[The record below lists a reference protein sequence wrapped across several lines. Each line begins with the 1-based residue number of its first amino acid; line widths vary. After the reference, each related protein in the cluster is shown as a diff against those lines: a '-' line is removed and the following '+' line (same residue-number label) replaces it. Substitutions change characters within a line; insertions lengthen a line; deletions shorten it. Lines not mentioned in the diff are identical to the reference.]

1 MQGNIAVPGAAELA
15 PVAPVAPVAPSDRV
29 AALDVIRG
37 WALFGVLVANVY
49 EVASGRRYGLAPPD
63 ASVADMTATRFIEIA
78 ISAKSITLLTM
89 LFGLGFS
96 IQLTR
101 AGQRGEDVRHR
112 FLRRLAALLAIGIC
126 HATLLWWI
134 DVTWTYAVVGVL
146 LLAFRRASDR
156 ALLAW
161 AVAMIFIPRLTMAI
175 PAIAA
180 PVRDAFPHPD
190 SLAAFHAQMVDAILG
205 HDLPARMIM
214 HARQILYHTP
224 PIAAWYLPWML
235 GRFLLGFYAG
245 RRQLFADGGAAHLP
259 LFRRLLLGGLAC
271 GVAGTPAILLRAAG
285 WFTPGALPVPVVVAL
300 TALHELAW
308 LGLVIAYASGIV
320 LLLQRPTAR
329 RALLVLAPLGR
340 MPLTTYLSQSVVIT
354 FLFYGWGLGLTGQLG
369 TAACLG
375 LCVAVFAAQIAIA
388 RLWLARFRFG
398 PAEWLWRTFT
408 YGRLQP
414 MRR

>member
-1 MQGNIAVPGAAELA
+1 MQDNIAVPGSSELA
-15 PVAPVAPVAPSDRV
+15 PVAPRDRV

-37 WALFGVLVANVY
+37 WALFGVLAANVY

-63 ASVADMTATRFIEIA
+63 ATLVDMTATRVIEIA

-96 IQLTR
+96 MQLTR
-101 AGQRGEDVRHR
+101 AGQRGEDVRHL

-134 DVTWTYAVVGVL
+134 DVLWTYSLVGVL

-156 ALLAW
+156 ALLRW
-161 AVAMIFIPRLTMAI
+161 AAALIFIPRLAMVI

-180 PVRDAFPHPD
+180 PVRDAMPHPD
-190 SLAAFHAQMVDAILG
+190 SLAAFHAQMVDAIRG
-205 HDLPARMIM
+205 GDLPTRAIM
-214 HARQILYHTP
+214 HARQILYQVS
-224 PIAAWYLPWML
+224 PILAWYLPWVL

-245 RRQLFADGGAAHLP
+245 RRQLLADGGAGHLP
-259 LFRRLLLGGLAC
+259 LFRRMLVAGLAC

-285 WFTPGALPVPVVVAL
+285 WLTPGALPLWVQVAL

-308 LGLVIAYASGIV
+308 LGLAIAYASGIV
-320 LLLQRPTAR
+320 LLLQRPAAR

-388 RLWLARFRFG
+388 RLWLSRFRFG
-398 PAEWLWRTFT
+398 PAEWLWRTLT

-414 MRR
+414 MRL